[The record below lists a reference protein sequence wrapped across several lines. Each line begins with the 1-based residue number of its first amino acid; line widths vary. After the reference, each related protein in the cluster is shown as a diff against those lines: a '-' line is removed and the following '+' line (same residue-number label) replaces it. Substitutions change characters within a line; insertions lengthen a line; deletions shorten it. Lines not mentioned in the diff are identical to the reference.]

1 MVERV
6 VQVEVVTVEMHQ
18 PHKTQQMVMLVHR
31 IQVEVAV
38 VALIN
43 AVAVGVARESL

>member
-18 PHKTQQMVMLVHR
+18 PHKPQQLVMLVHR
-31 IQVEVAV
+31 IQVEVVV

-43 AVAVGVARESL
+43 AVAVAVAQESS